1 MIFQKLGRASFKHSL
16 ASMLSREQQQTVWA
30 NAYSAA
36 LTGLLAARMHE
47 MDHFT
52 VNNVGGITEQCK
64 AFADRALKDAATQ
77 AEQTHHL

>member
-1 MIFQKLGRASFKHSL
+1 
-16 ASMLSREQQQTVWA
+16 
-30 NAYSAA
+30 
-36 LTGLLAARMHE
+36 MHE
-47 MDHFT
+47 MDHFA

>member
-1 MIFQKLGRASFKHSL
+1 
-16 ASMLSREQQQTVWA
+16 MLSREQQQTVWA

-36 LTGLLAARMHE
+36 LTGLLAARTHG
-47 MDHFT
+47 MDRFT
-52 VNNVGGITEQCK
+52 ANNVNVITDQCK